1 MGTLY
6 LVRHAQASLGA
17 DDYDR
22 LSPLGHRQSE
32 RLGRHWAERARRF
45 DEVITG
51 ELRRHAQTCDGIA
64 QGLGQPLPARR
75 VAGLNE
81 YDSDA
86 LLEALQAH
94 EPDAARLRPG
104 DPEAYRHH
112 FRRLRRAL
120 LGWMDGRLQPR
131 GMPPFEAFRAGVM
144 DALDALRTQA
154 LGRQVLVVS
163 SGGPISVALGTLMGL
178 TPEAM
183 VELNMRIRNTAV
195 TELQLTPRRLVVL
208 GINQLAHL
216 DRPEFTDWI
225 TYA

>member
-32 RLGRHWAERARRF
+32 CLGRHWAACARRF
-45 DEVITG
+45 DEVVTG

-64 QGLGQPLPARR
+64 QGLGQPLIARR

-86 LLEALQAH
+86 LLQALQAH
-94 EPDAARLRPG
+94 EPDAVRPLAG
-104 DPEAYRHH
+104 DPEAYRQH

-131 GMPPFEAFRAGVM
+131 GLPRFETFRAGVM
-144 DALDALRTQA
+144 DTLEALRAQA
-154 LGRQVLVVS
+154 QGRQVLVVS

-178 TPEAM
+178 TPEAT
-183 VELNMRIRNTAV
+183 VELNMRIRNTSV

-216 DRPEFTDWI
+216 DRPEFADWV